1 MHRLTK
7 AEPGKDH
14 TYYYD
19 DAYRLTQSV
28 PTPLDPASNDMRAE
42 GFTFDLFAANH
53 RTTGPDSIET
63 YTYGQD
69 NQLTSLALA
78 TPLTSAEDYTYTYD
92 YENRLTGVV
101 KVANGVTTTVT
112 FKYDPFGRRI
122 QKRVQTTQNGQNV
135 VNVFIYV
142 YDKEDVIL
150 ERESTTIG
158 GGPPT
163 VTVKKYVHGPGV
175 DEPLAV
181 AKGNSVYYYHAD
193 GVGSI
198 VALTNNTEATVE
210 GYTYETF
217 GKFQRFGNAVM
228 NTYGFTGREYD
239 AETGLYYYRARYY
252 DPETGRFISKDPIG
266 FAGGDANQYNY
277 VLGDPVNFVDP
288 LGLAGLNGLYAEYL
302 VLRNANYNR
311 NIYNQSVSFIYADK
325 NWDDSV
331 SPYYHQQGRGNQGNV
346 KYVSPDGHSEAIFTR
361 NGRLVTDPLNMGT
374 YNYEDPLNML
384 DHIFQDIIPYYI
396 WGNSP
401 NDPTRWYE
409 RILGTYSGSSCGN

>member
-1 MHRLTK
+1 
-7 AEPGKDH
+7 
-14 TYYYD
+14 
-19 DAYRLTQSV
+19 V

-42 GFTFDLFAANH
+42 DFTFDLLAANH
-53 RTTGPDSIET
+53 RTTGPDNIEA

-78 TPLTSAEDYTYTYD
+78 TPLTTAEDFTYSYD

-101 KVANGVTTTVT
+101 KVAGGLTTTVT

-158 GGPPT
+158 GGAPT

-193 GVGSI
+193 GVGSV
-198 VALTNNTEATVE
+198 VAMTNNTEATVE

-277 VLGDPVNFVDP
+277 VQGDPVNWGDP
-288 LGLAGLNGLYAEYL
+288 WGLAVGDWWDIPANLTRARQIAGEELDKRPNSHNDIDDAMRHAEWMRRTVQDTNNFTAWLAGTGHEIEGLLKRQPWHEMLMDLHNNSVGRS
-302 VLRNANYNR
+302 VGRNNS
-311 NIYNQSVSFIYADK
+311 SV
-325 NWDDSV
+325 DS
-331 SPYYHQQGRGNQGNV
+331 
-346 KYVSPDGHSEAIFTR
+346 KT
-361 NGRLVTDPLNMGT
+361 LWTLPLK
-374 YNYEDPLNML
+374 
-384 DHIFQDIIPYYI
+384 
-396 WGNSP
+396 
-401 NDPTRWYE
+401 
-409 RILGTYSGSSCGN
+409 GSSQYNPYSKGCGQ